1 MQQIALSIAQRACP
15 SIAYRIY
22 REILQEDCSSSNLQ
36 ELQEKLL
43 QEAEILRIFSLKKED
58 GWLGGTFHGM
68 DEPECCIRYLME
80 KGIEPG
86 HHIIQEALEALLC
99 RGDKFD
105 AGSMERV
112 GKPLDDKHL
121 GGSKLIRACVFAYTG
136 REQDEFITEQISEAL
151 EVFQYVGRLGSVTEI
166 YKEYKNK
173 LVFRDGVMW
182 PSIYHLR
189 LLAYTKSWRC
199 PENLAMLAAAFI
211 KLVEF
216 SPIPEIKLLHRSQII
231 SPASV
236 FMNRFNE
243 NLEALSAREWMMWF
257 HRTELIARL
266 GISDRIPSINSQIEY
281 VNHLLELNGGFFTMN
296 LRHYYFTKWT
306 QYLGLALEDDWRSA
320 NRMINDLTF
329 RCLLINSFRRNQHG
343 IYKSN

>member
-1 MQQIALSIAQRACP
+1 MKQIALSLAQRACP
-15 SIAYRIY
+15 SIAYRIH
-22 REILQEDCSSSNLQ
+22 RDILLEDCSSPKLQ

-43 QEAEILRIFSLKKED
+43 QEAEILRILSLKRED
-58 GWLGGTFHGM
+58 GWLGGTFHGV
-68 DEPECCIRYLME
+68 DEPEFCIRYLME
-80 KGIEPG
+80 KGVEPG
-86 HHIIQEALEALLC
+86 YQVIREALEALLS

-105 AGSMERV
+105 VGSMERV

-136 REQDEFITEQISEAL
+136 REQDDFITERIKEAL
-151 EVFQYVGRLGSVTEI
+151 DAFQYVCQLGSITDI

-173 LVFRDGVMW
+173 LVFRDGVLW

-189 LLAYTKSWRC
+189 LLAYTKSWRS
-199 PENLAMLAAAFI
+199 PENLTMLVAAFTR
-211 KLVEF
+211 LAEF
-216 SPIPEIKLLHRSQII
+216 SPIPEIKLLYRSQII
-231 SPASV
+231 GPASI
-236 FMNRFNE
+236 FMNSFNE
-243 NLEALSAREWMMWF
+243 NMESLSAREWMMWF

-266 GISDRIPSINSQIEY
+266 GISDRIPSVNSQIEY
-281 VNHLLELNGGFFTMN
+281 VNRLLDLNGGLFTMN

-306 QYLGLALEDDWRSA
+306 QYIGLALEDDWRSV